1 MTNKEYYKEQI
12 LDLACEGVSIAF
24 DKQTNTLCNCR
35 NICCANCLFSNNT
48 GTSCNDMF
56 KKWLSSEYI
65 EPCPFENGE
74 LVEVSDTGNYWRLRY
89 FSNFSTDVGA
99 ERRYV
104 TYLAGAKSGAV
115 TSWRYCRKYGTLGGL
130 VKEEK
135 DD

>member
-12 LDLACEGVSIAF
+12 LDLACEGVGAIAYN
-24 DKQTNTLCNCR
+24 KQTNTLCNCHD
-35 NICCANCLFSNNT
+35 IGCVHCLFSNNT

-56 KKWLSSEYI
+56 KKWLRSEYI

-74 LVEVSDTGNYWRLRY
+74 LVEVSDGGNLWHLRY
-89 FSNFSTDVGA
+89 FSHFRVNVDA

-104 TYLAGAKSGAV
+104 AYLAGAKSGAA
-115 TSWRYCRKYGTLGGL
+115 TSWRYCRKYGSLGGL

-135 DD
+135 R